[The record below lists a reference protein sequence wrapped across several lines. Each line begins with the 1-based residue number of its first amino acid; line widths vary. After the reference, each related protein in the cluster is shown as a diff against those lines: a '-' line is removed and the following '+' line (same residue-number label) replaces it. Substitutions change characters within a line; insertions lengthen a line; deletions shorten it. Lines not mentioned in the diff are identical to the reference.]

1 MSQALSTHYTP
12 DLRQPFSA
20 TSQLPYRWSD
30 TILIGILELSTS
42 KNLPKDMS
50 QALST
55 RYTPGCCQPFPCCHM
70 DGWTQFS
77 LVFLSSAPLKT
88 YPTTCHKP
96 YLEVILL
103 TAASRFP
110 AAIWMVGHNS
120 YWYFWAQH
128 PKKHTQRHIT
138 SPIHTFI
145 PDHHQPFSAVSQ
157 LPYWWSAVSCY
168 PICHIG
174 HQNQPLNGW
183 NKLLTQNCIF
193 RPVCTGGKILGH

>member
-20 TSQLPYRWSD
+20 TSQLPHRWSD

-103 TAASRFP
+103 TA
-110 AAIWMVGHNS
+110 
-120 YWYFWAQH
+120 
-128 PKKHTQRHIT
+128 
-138 SPIHTFI
+138 
-145 PDHHQPFSAVSQ
+145 VSQ
-157 LPYWWSAVSCY
+157 LPYGWLDTILIGIFELSTPRNIPKDTSQALSTHLFLTTTSHFQ
-168 PICHIG
+168 PFPSCHIDG
-174 HQNQPLNGW
+174 R
-183 NKLLTQNCIF
+183 LLVVTQF
-193 RPVCTGGKILGH
+193 AILGIKISH